1 MRADAEQLDRPLAK
15 ACWCASRSIR
25 RPTPSGES
33 ELEIFTTRPDTLFGA
48 KFMAIAPDHPLAHGG
63 GGEESGARGVHRRVQ
78 AQRHRAGRDRDRRE
92 EGFDTGIR
100 AVHPF
105 DPDWKLPVYV
115 ANFILMDY
123 GTGAIFG
130 CPAHDQRDLDFVN
143 KYGLGNMPVVCPP
156 GAGPEDLRHH
166 RHRL

>member
-1 MRADAEQLDRPLAK
+1 MPATA
-15 ACWCASRSIR
+15 
-25 RPTPSGES
+25 PSGES

-48 KFMAIAPDHPLAHGG
+48 KFMALSPDHPLA
-63 GGEESGARGVHRRVQ
+63 RR
-78 AQRHRAGRDRDRRE
+78 RRRRIRSSRSSSKSAASIGTSQE
-92 EGFDTGIR
+92 AIDNAEKMGFDTGIS

-105 DPDWKLPVYV
+105 DPNWKLPVYV

-143 KYGLGNMPVVCPP
+143 KYGLGNTPVVCPP
-156 GAGPEDLRHH
+156 GQDPRTFVITDAAYDGDGR
-166 RHRL
+166 